1 MLCRLVGPR
10 AGVRSRA
17 GTFAKLSLHER
28 IVGEFD
34 RALERSLRLR
44 VRC

>member
-1 MLCRLVGPR
+1 MLGRLVGAR
-10 AGVRSRA
+10 AGVRGRA
-17 GTFAKLSLHER
+17 GTFVELSLHER